1 MRANHY
7 DLIAI
12 GSGPAGEKGAA
23 RVAYWGKKV
32 ALIERANVLGGT
44 VAGSGVPAK
53 TLRETALH
61 LSGLRQR
68 DLYGV
73 DLSYQANLDIATF
86 MYRERHV
93 RTQVQNAVEQ
103 NLLRHQIERFTGCAS
118 FVDPHTIRVESPT
131 GETILT
137 TDVVLI
143 ATGSRAQRIPL
154 FPYHNPHVFDAESIL
169 SMNKLPEHLAVVGGG
184 VVGCEFAC
192 LFSALGISVTLIHAQ
207 EQLFPFADQEI
218 STRLR
223 AALETT
229 GINLFA
235 PARVVRIDESPTG
248 GELTIHLQ
256 AGEAVVADAVLA
268 AVGRVSN
275 VEDLHLEK
283 AGVEASERGL
293 IKVNQFYQ
301 TNVPHIYAAGDVIG
315 FPALS
320 STSMEQARL
329 AMAHAFDLNYDL
341 TRAQYIPY
349 GIWTIPE
356 ISMVGATEQ
365 VLQAQEIPYV
375 VGKAHYNSNPRGL
388 VLGEEYGLLK
398 LLFSAHDR
406 TLLGV
411 HIIGQ
416 EACELIAL
424 GLMALE
430 TKATL
435 NNFINLCFN
444 FPSLSDMYKYAA
456 YDALSQFD
464 ALEVMRMER
473 GVSMHTADRLGH
485 RRWVAKQP
493 GL

>member
-1 MRANHY
+1 VQAKHY
-7 DLIAI
+7 DLIVI

-32 ALIERANVLGGT
+32 ALIERANVLGGAA
-44 VAGSGVPAK
+44 AGAGVPAK

-68 DLYGV
+68 DLYGI
-73 DLSYQANLDIATF
+73 DLSYQTNLDIATF
-86 MYRERHV
+86 MHRERHV

-103 NLLRHQIERFTGCAS
+103 NLVRHQIERFTGCAS

-131 GETILT
+131 GAAVLCA
-137 TDVVLI
+137 DVILI
-143 ATGSRAQRIPL
+143 ATGSRSQRSPL

-169 SMNKLPEHLAVVGGG
+169 SMNKLPRHLAVIGGG

-192 LFSALGISVTLIHAQ
+192 LFSALGIPVSLIHAQ
-207 EQLFPFADQEI
+207 AQLFPFADHEI

-223 AALETT
+223 ASLETM
-229 GINLFA
+229 GMRLFA
-235 PARVVRIDESPTG
+235 PARVLRVDESPTDD
-248 GELTIHLQ
+248 ELTIHLES
-256 AGEAVVADAVLA
+256 GETVVADAVLA

-275 VEDLHLEK
+275 VEELHLDK
-283 AGVEASERGL
+283 AGIETGERGL
-293 IKVNQFYQ
+293 IQVNEFYQ
-301 TNVPHIYAAGDVIG
+301 THVPHIYAAGDVIG

-329 AMAHAFDLNYDL
+329 AMAHAFQLNYDL
-341 TRAQYIPY
+341 LRTQYIPY

-365 VLQAQEIPYV
+365 ALQAQQTPYV
-375 VGKAHYNSNPRGL
+375 VGKAHYNRNPRGL
-388 VLGEEYGLLK
+388 VLGEEHGMLK
-398 LLFSAHDR
+398 LLFSASDR

-430 TKATL
+430 TRATL

-464 ALEVMRMER
+464 ALEAAQAAPVIPAQNGFDAEKEPVHAH
-473 GVSMHTADRLGH
+473 G
-485 RRWVAKQP
+485 
-493 GL
+493 